1 MIYNIGANNQS
12 CSFSIVIAIMFYL
25 FIYFMFLFP
34 FPSCIKNFVAN
45 AVHNI
50 YFEWWNL
57 LRSELRKKKK
67 QGEFGSWGP
76 SLLIRAQQTDW
87 GRAEMEV
94 DPSSYKI
101 GPIGLHSGLLSYQ
114 TTELKIMLF
123 FTLQLSFWPTGP
135 LNSVLC

>member
-1 MIYNIGANNQS
+1 MSQE
-12 CSFSIVIAIMFYL
+12 
-25 FIYFMFLFP
+25 
-34 FPSCIKNFVAN
+34 K
-45 AVHNI
+45 
-50 YFEWWNL
+50 
-57 LRSELRKKKK
+57 KKKK

-114 TTELKIMLF
+114 TTVENHVVFHSTIIILTHWAF
-123 FTLQLSFWPTGP
+123 E
-135 LNSVLC
+135 